1 MMEMSASG
9 PYGPKMGMRSDS
21 VIRLG
26 TWPTKSLALVDDDP
40 VSVELSIKVPDLA
53 AAAVAR
59 EDDLGADSCISGI
72 ILVGAA
78 TAAGA
83 AVLRCCGC
91 SVAGDLGDLGDLAAV
106 MADERED
113 MDGMAS
119 FSGKMPG
126 V

>member
-40 VSVELSIKVPDLA
+40 VSVELSSKVPDLA

-72 ILVGAA
+72 TLVGAA

-91 SVAGDLGDLGDLAAV
+91 SVAGDLGDLAAV